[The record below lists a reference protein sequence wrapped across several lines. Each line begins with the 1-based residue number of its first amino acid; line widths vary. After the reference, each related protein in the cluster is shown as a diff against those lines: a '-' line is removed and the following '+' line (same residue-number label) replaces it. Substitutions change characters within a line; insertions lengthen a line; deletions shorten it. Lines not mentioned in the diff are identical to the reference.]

1 MILFN
6 PHKSLDILPKIKV
19 NGAVLEV
26 VEEVKLLGI
35 MITSDLKWKSNTKNL
50 VTRANTRLWMLRR
63 LARLGTPEVEL
74 IDTYC
79 KQIRSV
85 LELAVPVWHPGLT
98 LQESNDIETVQKSS
112 FHIILGKDYLSYNNA
127 LNVLQME
134 SLMGRR
140 KTICL
145 KFGLKTAKNP
155 KFENW
160 FCKNKNV
167 KKREAKN
174 TELYKPPWTRT
185 QSRYRKSPLPYLTN
199 LLNRHDEQSKKK

>member
-1 MILFN
+1 MSNLENYTNEHQMEINTKKTKVILFN
-6 PHKSLDILPKIKV
+6 PHKSLDFLPKIEV

-35 MITSDLKWKSNTKNL
+35 IITSDLKWKSNTKNL
-50 VTRANTRLWMLRR
+50 VTRANARLWMLRR

-112 FHIILGKDYLSYNNA
+112 FHIILGKDYMSTIMPGKSY
-127 LNVLQME
+127 
-134 SLMGRR
+134 R
-140 KTICL
+140 
-145 KFGLKTAKNP
+145 
-155 KFENW
+155 W
-160 FCKNKNV
+160 
-167 KKREAKN
+167 
-174 TELYKPPWTRT
+174 
-185 QSRYRKSPLPYLTN
+185 SP
-199 LLNRHDEQSKKK
+199 